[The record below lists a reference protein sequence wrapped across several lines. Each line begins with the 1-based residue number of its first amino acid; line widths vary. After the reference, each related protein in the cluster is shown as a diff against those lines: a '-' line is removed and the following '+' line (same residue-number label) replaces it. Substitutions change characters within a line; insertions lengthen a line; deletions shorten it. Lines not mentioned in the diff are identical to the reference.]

1 MHQNLHHKFSVGILK
16 FKLGPLG
23 FKAWHAFN
31 ETIHADDM
39 ITCGLKG
46 SSSVIF
52 VPSFDHRR
60 CNGGSKQGH
69 HNNNG
74 PVEVDARE
82 FEEDVNA
89 AEKILT
95 DYRDRCSLY
104 LLLICPFLLKEVHS
118 SCRKFSS
125 ALDTLIPETCSLSFK
140 PQVLQVQQL
149 LEQAG
154 PSLGIKQQAIVDTL
168 DNQNLDTLLLDP
180 ALGNEFAQQIA
191 EYLAVT
197 LTSEDFKT
205 EISNLKAEQEDS
217 ESSSH
222 EQLSFRASYLKKC
235 LQIFERAIATAS
247 SCQLLAEE
255 KGDCN
260 RPVGNTS
267 QHAFHQPF
275 ESFKCP
281 ITKEVMRDPVQIA
294 SGQTYER
301 SAIEKWFLQHNTCP
315 TMGVKLK
322 DLNVHPNFAMCQSI
336 AEWRERNWASRLDF
350 AERVLVK
357 NDSMM
362 EYSDEQVAETL
373 KDVRALCEE
382 DALNK
387 YDIARKGLIIP
398 LVHVLESNDLELRK
412 LACATLQILAA
423 DNVDNQVALPQFA
436 VDSGS

>member
-1 MHQNLHHKFSVGILK
+1 MKDS
-16 FKLGPLG
+16 
-23 FKAWHAFN
+23 
-31 ETIHADDM
+31 
-39 ITCGLKG
+39 C
-46 SSSVIF
+46 SVIF

-69 HNNNG
+69 PNNNG

-82 FEEDVNA
+82 IEEGVSA
-89 AEKILT
+89 AEELLT

-104 LLLICPFLLKEVHS
+104 LLLICPYLLKEVHS

-180 ALGNEFAQQIA
+180 ALGFEFAQQIA
-191 EYLAVT
+191 EYLVVP

-205 EISNLKAEQEDS
+205 EISNLKAEQEVS

-235 LQIFERAIATAS
+235 LQIFERAIATPS

-260 RPVGNTS
+260 RPAGNTS

-275 ESFKCP
+275 QSFKCP
-281 ITKEVMRDPVQIA
+281 ITKEVMWDPVQIA

-301 SAIEKWFLQHNTCP
+301 SAIEKWFLQHTTCP
-315 TMGVKLK
+315 TMAVELK
-322 DLNVHPNFAMCQSI
+322 DLNVHPNIALRQSI
-336 AEWRERNWASRLDF
+336 AEWREKHWASRLDL

-357 NDSMM
+357 DDSMM
-362 EYSDEQVAETL
+362 ECSDEQVAETL

-382 DALNK
+382 DVQNK
-387 YDIARKGLIIP
+387 YAIARRGLIIP

-423 DNVDNQVALPQFA
+423 DNVDNRVTLPEFA

>member
-1 MHQNLHHKFSVGILK
+1 M
-16 FKLGPLG
+16 
-23 FKAWHAFN
+23 
-31 ETIHADDM
+31 
-39 ITCGLKG
+39 
-46 SSSVIF
+46 
-52 VPSFDHRR
+52 
-60 CNGGSKQGH
+60 
-69 HNNNG
+69 
-74 PVEVDARE
+74 DARE
-82 FEEDVNA
+82 IEEGVSA
-89 AEKILT
+89 AEEILT

-104 LLLICPFLLKEVHS
+104 LLLICSYLLKEVQA

-168 DNQNLDTLLLDP
+168 DNQNLDTLILDP
-180 ALGNEFAQQIA
+180 ALGFEFVQQIA
-191 EYLAVT
+191 EYLVVP

-205 EISNLKAEQEDS
+205 EISNLKAEQEVS

-222 EQLSFRASYLKKC
+222 ERLSFRASYLKKC
-235 LQIFERAIATAS
+235 LQIFERAIATPS

-275 ESFKCP
+275 QSFKCP
-281 ITKEVMRDPVQIA
+281 ITKEVMWDPVQIA

-301 SAIEKWFLQHNTCP
+301 SAIEKWFLQHTTCP
-315 TMGVKLK
+315 TMGVELK
-322 DLNVHPNFAMCQSI
+322 DLNVHPNIALRQSI
-336 AEWRERNWASRLDF
+336 AEWREKHWASRLDL

-357 NDSMM
+357 DDSMM
-362 EYSDEQVAETL
+362 ECSDEQVAETL

-382 DALNK
+382 DVQNK
-387 YDIARKGLIIP
+387 YAIARRGLIIP
-398 LVHVLESNDLELRK
+398 LVHVLKSNDLELRK

-423 DNVDNQVALPQFA
+423 DNVDNRVTLPEFA